1 MSGTLRAGLGAY
13 SSQFSVTRRWHRRQ
27 PTPDVVA
34 DSTPNQRRSSFP
46 HAGQGRTS
54 VWAFS
59 GKYLTSTACMPLGA
73 LLAFMSAS

>member
-13 SSQFSVTRRWHRRQ
+13 SSQFSATRRWQRLH
-27 PTPDVVA
+27 PTPEQPA

-46 HAGQGRTS
+46 QAGQGRTS
-54 VWAFS
+54 VWACF

-73 LLAFMSAS
+73 FSAFIPAS